1 MLGDVDEA
9 LRKLFIREIPIR
21 DNQVDVTF
29 DQPKREWSARISQP
43 TLNLF
48 LYDVRENKTLR
59 QTRPMWEVMETDDG
73 TPSRRRRPVR
83 MDLHYMISAWAAEPE
98 DEHQLL
104 SGALMSLMRYP
115 HLPEELLPETLRDQP
130 VPIPLMAAQYD
141 EMRNPADIWSAMDN
155 EVKPALVCIITI
167 AVNPY
172 MPVPLPKAIV
182 SPPEFSFRQTEQPRE
197 AESVVNLQ
205 ENALWTVGGLIQTK
219 LPLNTIHLTVAELR
233 LELPIR
239 ADGRFVIEGIH
250 AGSYTL
256 NIEAKGQEPRQ
267 QRISIPAPDYT
278 VEV

>member
-21 DNQVDVTF
+21 DNQVDITF

-43 TLNLF
+43 TINLF

-59 QTRPMWEVMETDDG
+59 QTRPMWEVAEAEDG

-83 MDLHYMISAWAAEPE
+83 MDLHYMITAWAAEPE

-104 SGALMSLMRYP
+104 SGALMALMRYP
-115 HLPEELLPETLRDQP
+115 HLPEELLPETLREQP

-141 EMRNPADIWSAMDN
+141 EMRNPSDIWSAMDN

-172 MPVPLPKAIV
+172 MPIPLPKAPIA
-182 SPPEFSFRQTEQPRE
+182 PPEILFHQM
-197 AESVVNLQ
+197 AESTAKAPVANLQ
-205 ENALWTVGGLIQTK
+205 ENALWTIGGTIQTK

-239 ADGRFVIEGIH
+239 ADGRFIIEGIR

-256 NIEAKGQEPRQ
+256 NIQAQGQEPQ
-267 QRISIPAPDYT
+267 QQKISVPAPDYT